1 MNHGEHS
8 GWKTTTVGDLAEVK
22 GGKRLPA
29 GFKLQVQPT
38 SFPYIRVTDMFN
50 GGVKESEIRY
60 VPEDAAQAIKN
71 YRIRSDDIFIS
82 VAGTLG
88 IVGRVSERLDGANL
102 TENADRL
109 TSIKCDID
117 YLMHYL
123 LSEPMQKEIDSI
135 RTVGAQPKLA
145 LGRIKSFAV
154 SLPTSTVEQATISRA
169 LGEVGS
175 LITSLEE
182 MIAKKQAIKQGMM
195 QQLLTGKTRI
205 PGFTS
210 SWSLTTVG
218 SVGKLAKGRGV
229 KRDDVQSSGVPCI
242 RYGEL
247 YTTFHDYTSSTVSF
261 VDEEVAATALPIKA
275 GDLLF
280 AGSGETKADIG
291 ICVAY
296 VGEAPAVAGGD
307 IIVLRAESVNAVYL
321 ASLLNTPELAAKKA
335 SSGQGD
341 AVVHI
346 NAKAI
351 ATLEINLPE
360 KAEQDAIAQV
370 IMDADL
376 EISGLKRQL
385 VSMRLIKQGMMQ
397 ELLTGRTRLLPAGE
411 SE

>member
-22 GGKRLPA
+22 GGKRLPT

-50 GGVKESEIRY
+50 GGVKESEIMY

-123 LSEPMQKEIDSI
+123 LSAPMQKEIDSI

-154 SLPTSTVEQATISRA
+154 SLPTSKVEQATISRA

-175 LITSLEE
+175 LITSLEGL
-182 MIAKKQAIKQGMM
+182 IAKKQAIKQGMM
-195 QQLLTGKTRI
+195 QQLLTGRI
-205 PGFTS
+205 RLPGFTS
-210 SWSLTTVG
+210 SWRDTRLGEVLRFQAGFPFPSQNFTEAPSGPRLVRNRDLRSNDSVIYYAGAFSRDFVLSSGDVIIGMDGDFEPHVWMHEGALLNQRVGRLRATGSVSLSYLAYALLVPLKNLESVTGATTVKHL
-218 SVGKLAKGRGV
+218 SHL
-229 KRDDVQSSGVPCI
+229 DV
-242 RYGEL
+242 EN
-247 YTTFHDYTSSTVSF
+247 
-261 VDEEVAATALPIKA
+261 
-275 GDLLF
+275 
-280 AGSGETKADIG
+280 
-291 ICVAY
+291 
-296 VGEAPAVAGGD
+296 
-307 IIVLRAESVNAVYL
+307 IVLS
-321 ASLLNTPELAAKKA
+321 
-335 SSGQGD
+335 
-341 AVVHI
+341 
-346 NAKAI
+346 
-351 ATLEINLPE
+351 LPE
-360 KAEQDAIAQV
+360 TSEQEQISAVLIEADA
-370 IMDADL
+370 
-376 EISGLKRQL
+376 EISCLYRQL
-385 VSMRLIKQGMMQ
+385 EGARNIKQGMMQ
-397 ELLTGRTRLLPAGE
+397 ELLTGRTRLITMGE
-411 SE
+411 